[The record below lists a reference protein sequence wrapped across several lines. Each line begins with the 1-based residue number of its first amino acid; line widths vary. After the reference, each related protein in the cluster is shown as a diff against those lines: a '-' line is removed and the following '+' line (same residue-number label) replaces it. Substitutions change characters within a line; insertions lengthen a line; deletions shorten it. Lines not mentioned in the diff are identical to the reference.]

1 MLRAVKEEIYTFE
14 ENTGGIFSTQE
25 HKDKISSLM
34 HKETQILKEREESWR
49 LWSREIWLKDWDDNI
64 LSWIFQWEEDDQHNM
79 GVKKWVQTDYTNL
92 PRTDSIG
99 SLTFQ
104 GNL

>member
-49 LWSREIWLKDWDDNI
+49 L
-64 LSWIFQWEEDDQHNM
+64 
-79 GVKKWVQTDYTNL
+79 
-92 PRTDSIG
+92 
-99 SLTFQ
+99 
-104 GNL
+104 